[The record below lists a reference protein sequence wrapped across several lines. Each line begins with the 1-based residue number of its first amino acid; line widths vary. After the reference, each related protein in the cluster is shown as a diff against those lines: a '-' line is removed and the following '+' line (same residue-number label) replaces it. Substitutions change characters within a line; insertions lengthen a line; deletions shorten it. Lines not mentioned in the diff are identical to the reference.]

1 MKETYNKIVNNKAF
15 QIVKKLLS
23 ICLTVVLVLVFFI
36 ILVQKLSNN
45 RFNLG
50 GYGIYT
56 IATGSMEPEYKV
68 KDLILSNRVDPK
80 TINVGDD
87 VVYLGK
93 EDSLNGKIIT
103 HRVVDKYEKD
113 GKVHFYTQGIASGM
127 MDPEIDE
134 SQVLGVVK
142 HKLHILSFLS
152 HIINSTYG
160 LIFLIIIPFIVFVF
174 FEGKRIIDES
184 HKED

>member
-68 KDLILSNRVDPK
+68 KDFRLFDKVRYKN
-80 TINVGDD
+80 
-87 VVYLGK
+87 K
-93 EDSLNGKIIT
+93 E
-103 HRVVDKYEKD
+103 Y
-113 GKVHFYTQGIASGM
+113 
-127 MDPEIDE
+127 
-134 SQVLGVVK
+134 
-142 HKLHILSFLS
+142 
-152 HIINSTYG
+152 
-160 LIFLIIIPFIVFVF
+160 FVF
-174 FEGKRIIDES
+174 GRRNSGFFDIRNLQGEKVNKGSISYRKIKFLETSNGYLTERRLAGS
-184 HKED
+184 T

>member
-68 KDLILSNRVDPK
+68 KDVLISIYSLFYMNNISCPFSPNMADELRNNKAFILGAILTKVDVKKEKKLYGYKYDYYYSNYNK
-80 TINVGDD
+80 
-87 VVYLGK
+87 
-93 EDSLNGKIIT
+93 
-103 HRVVDKYEKD
+103 
-113 GKVHFYTQGIASGM
+113 
-127 MDPEIDE
+127 
-134 SQVLGVVK
+134 
-142 HKLHILSFLS
+142 
-152 HIINSTYG
+152 
-160 LIFLIIIPFIVFVF
+160 
-174 FEGKRIIDES
+174 
-184 HKED
+184 

>member
-56 IATGSMEPEYKV
+56 IATGSMDPDYKV
-68 KDLILSNRVDPK
+68 KDLILN
-80 TINVGDD
+80 
-87 VVYLGK
+87 
-93 EDSLNGKIIT
+93 
-103 HRVVDKYEKD
+103 
-113 GKVHFYTQGIASGM
+113 
-127 MDPEIDE
+127 
-134 SQVLGVVK
+134 
-142 HKLHILSFLS
+142 
-152 HIINSTYG
+152 
-160 LIFLIIIPFIVFVF
+160 IFF
-174 FEGKRIIDES
+174 R
-184 HKED
+184 

>member
-1 MKETYNKIVNNKAF
+1 
-15 QIVKKLLS
+15 
-23 ICLTVVLVLVFFI
+23 
-36 ILVQKLSNN
+36 
-45 RFNLG
+45 
-50 GYGIYT
+50 
-56 IATGSMEPEYKV
+56 
-68 KDLILSNRVDPK
+68 
-80 TINVGDD
+80 
-87 VVYLGK
+87 
-93 EDSLNGKIIT
+93 
-103 HRVVDKYEKD
+103 
-113 GKVHFYTQGIASGM
+113 M

-134 SQVLGVVK
+134 NQVLGVVK

>member
-1 MKETYNKIVNNKAF
+1 MKEKYNKLINNKGF

-23 ICLTVVLVLVFFI
+23 IVLTILLVLVFFI

-68 KDLILSNRVDPK
+68 KDLILSSRVDPK
-80 TINVGDD
+80 NINVGDD

-103 HRVVDKYEKD
+103 HRVVDKIEKN
-113 GKVHFYTQGIASGM
+113 GKIHFYTQGIASGM

-142 HKLHILSFLS
+142 CKLHILSFLS

-160 LIFLIIIPFIVFVF
+160 LIFLIIIPFIGFVF
-174 FEGKRIIDES
+174 FEGKHIIDEA
-184 HKED
+184 HKD